1 MPSVDT
7 VQGGSQVV
15 QQVQQAQQAQAA
27 QQAMQTQ
34 RAAADA
40 VVPQAQNTHHLK
52 SAADMAAAANPAVG
66 SNINTTA

>member
-1 MPSVDT
+1 MAAIDT

-27 QQAMQTQ
+27 QQAMQNQ
-34 RAAADA
+34 KAASDA
-40 VVPQAQNTHHLK
+40 VVPQAQNAHHLR
-52 SAADMAAAANPAVG
+52 SADDLAAAANPAVG